1 MLSST
6 EQSVRLDLVHPV
18 TLQIYRSE
26 REKIEDGHQ
35 AVVARPRAFAAPSL
49 PSPLPM
55 NAFLLASLT
64 RFADAK
70 WAVSKNKKG
79 GGCMVM

>member
-1 MLSST
+1 
-6 EQSVRLDLVHPV
+6 
-18 TLQIYRSE
+18 
-26 REKIEDGHQ
+26 
-35 AVVARPRAFAAPSL
+35 
-49 PSPLPM
+49 M

-64 RFADAK
+64 RVADAK